1 MRKSLRVAGIATA
14 CAVAGATLYGTGA
27 ATADNASARH
37 TAEPQNIGVLVG
49 EIDDYYGAYQDAD
62 GVWRS
67 SPDSPYAKDL
77 ARIQAKAKKDIRKA
91 AAHGVAHGTEGRGG
105 KGGGHGKK
113 PAIVLDVDDTALL
126 SFDYEKTTNYTYDN
140 ASWDA
145 YVKAAKRP
153 AVFGMPELVKYAKG
167 KGVEVFFLT
176 GLSQSQRA
184 GAVTNLAKAGYDTQL
199 DTTHVFTKNKTAPP
213 AYLSHCATP
222 AKWECTT
229 VQFKEGT
236 RKHIESTGYDIV
248 GSFGDQVSDLA
259 GGYADK
265 TYKLPNP
272 TYFVE

>member
-14 CAVAGATLYGTGA
+14 CAVAGAALYGTGA
-27 ATADNASARH
+27 ATADNAPARH
-37 TAEPQNIGVLVG
+37 TAEPQNIGLLVG
-49 EIDDYYGAYQDAD
+49 EIDDYYGAYEDAD

-91 AAHGVAHGTEGRGG
+91 AAAHGKKAG
-105 KGGGHGKK
+105 KPGKAKK
-113 PAIVLDVDDTALL
+113 PAIVLDVDDTSLL
-126 SFDYEKTTNYTYDN
+126 SFDYEKRTNYTYN
-140 ASWDA
+140 SATWDA

-153 AVFGMPELVKYAKG
+153 AVFGMPELVTYAKS

-176 GLSQSQRA
+176 GLSESQRE
-184 GAVTNLAKAGYDTQL
+184 GAVTNLAGAGYDTQL

-213 AYLSHCATP
+213 AYLSGCATP

-236 RKHIESTGYDIV
+236 RRHIESTGYNIV

>member
-1 MRKSLRVAGIATA
+1 MHTSLRVAGIATA
-14 CAVAGATLYGTGA
+14 CAVAGAALYGTGA
-27 ATADNASARH
+27 ATADNSSARH
-37 TAEPQNIGVLVG
+37 TTEPQNIGLLVG
-49 EIDDYYGAYQDAD
+49 EIDDYYGAYEDAD
-62 GVWRS
+62 GMWRS
-67 SPDSPYAKDL
+67 SPDSRYAKDL

-91 AAHGVAHGTEGRGG
+91 VAHGGG
-105 KGGGHGKK
+105 QGGGHGGKK
-113 PAIVLDVDDTALL
+113 PAIVLDVDDTSLL
-126 SFDYEKTTNYTYDN
+126 SFDYEKRTNYTYDS
-140 ASWDA
+140 ATWDA

-153 AVFGMPELVKYAKG
+153 AVFGMPELVKYAKS

-176 GLSQSQRA
+176 GLSESQRE
-184 GAVTNLAKAGYDTQL
+184 GAVTNLARAGYDTQL
-199 DTTHVFTKNKTAPP
+199 DTTHVFTKDKTAPP
-213 AYLSHCATP
+213 AYLSGCATP

-236 RKHIESTGYDIV
+236 RKYIESTGHNIV

>member
-14 CAVAGATLYGTGA
+14 CAVAGAALYGTGA
-27 ATADNASARH
+27 ATADNATARH

-91 AAHGVAHGTEGRGG
+91 AARTGHH
-105 KGGGHGKK
+105 HGKK
-113 PAIVLDVDDTALL
+113 PAIVLDVDDTSLL
-126 SFDYEKTTNYTYDN
+126 SFDYEKTTNYTYN
-140 ASWDA
+140 NTTWDA

-153 AVFGMPELVKYAKG
+153 AVFGMPGLVTYAKS

-176 GLSQSQRA
+176 GLSESQRE

-213 AYLSHCATP
+213 AYLSNCATP

>member
-14 CAVAGATLYGTGA
+14 CAVAGAALYGTGA
-27 ATADNASARH
+27 ATADNASVRH

-49 EIDDYYGAYQDAD
+49 EMDDYYGAYEDGD

-67 SPDSPYAKDL
+67 SPRSPYAKDL
-77 ARIQAKAKKDIRKA
+77 ARIQAKAKEDIRKA
-91 AAHGVAHGTEGRGG
+91 AAHGA
-105 KGGGHGKK
+105 KSGGHGKK

-126 SFDYEKTTNYTYDN
+126 SFDYEKSTNYTYDN
-140 ASWDA
+140 DTWDA
-145 YVKAAKRP
+145 YVKAAERP
-153 AVFGMPELVKYAKG
+153 AVFGMPELVAYAKD

-176 GLSQSQRA
+176 GLSESQRE
-184 GAVTNLAKAGYDTQL
+184 GAVTNLAKAGYDTRL
-199 DTTHVFTKNKTAPP
+199 DKKHVFTKDKTNPP
-213 AYLSHCATP
+213 GYLSDCATP

-236 RKHIESTGYDIV
+236 RQHIESTGHDIV

>member
-14 CAVAGATLYGTGA
+14 CAVAGAALYGTGA
-27 ATADNASARH
+27 ATADNAAARH
-37 TAEPQNIGVLVG
+37 TAEPHNIGLLVG
-49 EIDDYYGAYQDAD
+49 EIDDYYGAHQDAG

-91 AAHGVAHGTEGRGG
+91 AAHGAKSAR
-105 KGGGHGKK
+105 HGKK
-113 PAIVLDVDDTALL
+113 PAIVLDVDDTSLL
-126 SFDYEKTTNYTYDN
+126 SFDYEKSTNYTYN
-140 ASWDA
+140 GATWDA
-145 YVKAAKRP
+145 YVKEAKRP
-153 AVFGMPELVKYAKG
+153 AVFGMPELVSYAKG
-167 KGVEVFFLT
+167 KGIEVFFLT
-176 GLSQSQRA
+176 GLSEAQRE
-184 GAVTNLAKAGYDTQL
+184 GAVTNLARAGYDTQL
-199 DTTHVFTKNKTAPP
+199 DTKHVFTKNKTAPP
-213 AYLSHCATP
+213 AYLGHCATP

-236 RKHIESTGYDIV
+236 RKHIESTGYNIV

>member
-1 MRKSLRVAGIATA
+1 MRKSLRTAGIATA
-14 CAVAGATLYGTGA
+14 CAVAGAALYGTGA
-27 ATADNASARH
+27 ATADNAPARH

-67 SPDSPYAKDL
+67 SPKSPYAKDL
-77 ARIQAKAKKDIRKA
+77 ARVQAKARKDIRKA
-91 AAHGVAHGTEGRGG
+91 AAHV
-105 KGGGHGKK
+105 GGHGKK

-140 ASWDA
+140 ATWDA
-145 YVKAAKRP
+145 YVKAAERP
-153 AVFGMPELVKYAKG
+153 AVFGMPELVKYAKS

-176 GLSQSQRA
+176 GLSESQRA
-184 GAVTNLAKAGYDTQL
+184 GAVTNLARAGYDTQL

-213 AYLSHCATP
+213 AYLSGCATP

-236 RKHIESTGYDIV
+236 RKHIESQGYNIV

>member
-14 CAVAGATLYGTGA
+14 CAVAGAALYGTGA
-27 ATADNASARH
+27 ATADTADTASARH
-37 TAEPQNIGVLVG
+37 TAEPHNIGLLVG
-49 EIDDYYGAYQDAD
+49 EIDDYYGAHQDAD

-91 AAHGVAHGTEGRGG
+91 AAHGAKNGR
-105 KGGGHGKK
+105 HGKK
-113 PAIVLDVDDTALL
+113 PAIVLDVDDTSLL
-126 SFDYEKTTNYTYDN
+126 SFDYEKSTNYTYN
-140 ASWDA
+140 SATWDA

-176 GLSQSQRA
+176 GLSEAQRE

-199 DTTHVFTKNKTAPP
+199 DTKHVFTKNKTAPP
-213 AYLSHCATP
+213 AYLSNCATP

>member
-1 MRKSLRVAGIATA
+1 MRKSLRVAGLATA
-14 CAVAGATLYGTGA
+14 CTVAGAALYATGV
-27 ATADNASARH
+27 ASADQAGPRP
-37 TAEPQNIGVLVG
+37 TKEPHNIGLLVG
-49 EIDDYYGAYQDAD
+49 EIDEYYGASQDAD
-62 GVWRS
+62 GVWKS

-77 ARIQAKAKKDIRKA
+77 ARIQAKAKKDIKKAARKA
-91 AAHGVAHGTEGRGG
+91 HHGH
-105 KGGGHGKK
+105 GGHGGQGAHGEK

-126 SFDYEKTTNYTYDN
+126 SFDYEKSTNFTYNND
-140 ASWDA
+140 SWDA

-153 AVFGMPELVKYAKG
+153 AVFGMPELVKYAKSQ
-167 KGVEVFFLT
+167 GVEVFFLT
-176 GLSQSQRA
+176 GLAESQRE
-184 GAVTNLAKAGYDTQL
+184 GAVTNLARAGYKTSL
-199 DTTHVFTKNKTAPP
+199 DRTHVFTKNKANPP

-222 AKWECTT
+222 DAWKCDT

-272 TYFVE
+272 TYFVG